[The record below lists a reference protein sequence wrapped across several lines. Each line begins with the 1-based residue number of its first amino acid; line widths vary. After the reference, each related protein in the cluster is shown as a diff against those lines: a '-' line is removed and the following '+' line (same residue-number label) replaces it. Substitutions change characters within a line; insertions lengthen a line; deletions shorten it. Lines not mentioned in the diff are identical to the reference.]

1 MRSHGPSDVSNGA
14 ATTEADLVS
23 DGAASVRSRYS
34 RHVRYASNT
43 DRIDASQQN
52 VAMCQL
58 RPNALQQRLRVRDGS
73 QLCLVTSTGYW
84 G

>member
-23 DGAASVRSRYS
+23 DGAARSRYS

-52 VAMCQL
+52 VAMCQSGL
-58 RPNALQQRLRVRDGS
+58 MHAGEGGRPGRERP
-73 QLCLVTSTGYW
+73 
-84 G
+84 